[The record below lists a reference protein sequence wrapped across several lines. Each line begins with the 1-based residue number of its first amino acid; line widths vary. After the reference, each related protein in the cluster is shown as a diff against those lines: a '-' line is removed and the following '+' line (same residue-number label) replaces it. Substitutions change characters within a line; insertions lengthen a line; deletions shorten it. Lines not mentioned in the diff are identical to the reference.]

1 MSTVHVSLVQSKAY
15 SLDSKPLDVA
25 MSRTVGD
32 GESITTS
39 GTTVFETTLEAT
51 EALCRS
57 ESKSIWRIANMGT
70 DNIYVAFGQTGDYS
84 TQGDLE
90 AAGLGI
96 PAGGIEYLAVTAF
109 GEVCFVSNA

>member
-57 ESKSIWRIANMGT
+57 ESKSVWRVANMGS
-70 DNIYVAFGQTGDYS
+70 DNIYVAFGGTGDYS
-84 TQGDLE
+84 TQSELE
-90 AAGLGI
+90 AAGMGI
-96 PAGGIEYLAVTAF
+96 PPGVVEYFAVTAF
-109 GEVCFVSNA
+109 GEICFVSNA